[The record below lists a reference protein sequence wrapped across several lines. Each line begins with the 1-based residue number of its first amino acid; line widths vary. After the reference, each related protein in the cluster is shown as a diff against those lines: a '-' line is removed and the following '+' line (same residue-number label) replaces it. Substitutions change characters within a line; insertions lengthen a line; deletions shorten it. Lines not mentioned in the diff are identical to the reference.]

1 MIRKGSIRK
10 KIDQIF
16 IRNVS
21 KNSHGCEFRNDT
33 FYFQNFNLTVVQV
46 FTVIYSYLRFKLL
59 ANV

>member
-46 FTVIYSYLRFKLL
+46 FTVIYGLSY
-59 ANV
+59 